1 MLAAGLLLAAA
12 GLGRGAGA
20 SSPTNPPDTLSLDG
34 PWSLALDEGDVGLQ
48 AGFQHAASF
57 NESMVV
63 PGSSIGAAGFGAAT
77 DQKHH
82 AYSGVAWFARNVTLP
97 AGWAEDD
104 GSTLTFSCGGV
115 KNSATV
121 WLDGEW
127 VGNHSG
133 YMDGF
138 ELDLSPALRAAGP
151 AARIESGQQH
161 RLTVRLDG
169 SRCFA
174 HNSSAASCSCG
185 SGCFSSLNSG
195 DWAGIWGEVSLL
207 RRGPLALTQ
216 ATART
221 LSLGDLS
228 GGDATLELTATLGN
242 GRVDHTEL
250 LGGAELEVVL
260 TEHAPP
266 QREVLRR
273 RLPLQAAITQEGG
286 TPLGPMG
293 PMHSQL
299 RLELPIAEP
308 KLWSPHSPSLYHA
321 HLSIRGADESTA
333 HVRFGLRELKLDGPY
348 FILNGKRH
356 FMVGTGDDFGYP
368 TEAPPQNKSVYLAR
382 LGAMKD
388 YGFDFVRLHSHFESR
403 MYFEAAE
410 ELGFFI
416 SPALPGGICH
426 EIALRTW
433 KWWINELRNTAS
445 VIDIDMTNEAYGQ
458 PPKGELGASVEG
470 WPGGPFPFKDEF
482 YAVAKQMRPE
492 LYVLQTDGCCWSSS
506 QRDKSA
512 VQETVDGPDICPE
525 PVR

>member
-12 GLGRGAGA
+12 GLARGAA
-20 SSPTNPPDTLSLDG
+20 TNGPDALSLDG

-151 AARIESGQQH
+151 ATLGQQH
-161 RLTVRLDG
+161 RLTIRLDG
-169 SRCFA
+169 SHCFA

-216 ATART
+216 VTART

-273 RLPLQAAITQEGG
+273 RLPLQAAVLEGG
-286 TPLGPMG
+286 PGPE
-293 PMHSQL
+293 HSQL
-299 RLELPIAEP
+299 RLELPIAAP

-321 HLSIRGADESTA
+321 HLSIRGAGESTA

-382 LGAMKD
+382 LGAMKA

-445 VIDIDMTNEAYGQ
+445 VIDIDMTN
-458 PPKGELGASVEG
+458 V
-470 WPGGPFPFKDEF
+470 
-482 YAVAKQMRPE
+482 R
-492 LYVLQTDGCCWSSS
+492 
-506 QRDKSA
+506 
-512 VQETVDGPDICPE
+512 ICPL
-525 PVR
+525 PLPLRIATVQLTGGVVARV